1 MNVMDLCSCFLLL
14 AVVLYRC
21 SISDLFSGTL
31 NSAYLTPAASKSLR
45 GLFSLVVV
53 LDHMYQMA
61 GSGLLFPVFIRTG
74 YMAVGFFFFIS
85 GYGLI
90 KRTLTDKTYHKGF
103 LLKRIPSVL
112 IPYILAN
119 FIYWIYN
126 LLTGTR
132 YSVSDFFT
140 RIAMG
145 DPIVS
150 NSWYIISILL
160 CYVFFWISIC
170 ATRKHPGLTIAATML
185 CCAGYVAGCIQ
196 LNFSPHW
203 IKCIA
208 AFPLGLIWAV
218 WEERLLKLI
227 DKAYFSITILAFVL
241 FGSSL
246 LLQMLYGNMSRPPL
260 VQALFCNTTILLFV
274 LCLIL
279 VTQKLKICNPILDY
293 FGERSLE
300 IYLYH
305 GMFLLL
311 ARPLLEYPNG
321 VLLYFLT
328 TIAASV
334 TMAHITYIVN
344 KWLLKRWSKLLCTH

>member
-1 MNVMDLCSCFLLL
+1 MNAMDLFSCFLLL
-14 AVVLYRC
+14 VVVLYRC

-31 NSAYLTPAASKSLR
+31 NSTYLTPATTKSLR
-45 GLFSLVVV
+45 GLFSIIVV
-53 LDHMYQMA
+53 LDHMYQMS

-85 GYGLI
+85 GYGLM
-90 KRTLTDKTYHKGF
+90 KRNLTDKTYHKGF
-103 LLKRIPSVL
+103 LVKRIPSIL

-119 FIYWIYN
+119 FVYWLYN
-126 LLTGTR
+126 LLSGTR
-132 YSVSDFFT
+132 YSVSDFFS
-140 RIAMG
+140 RIAVG

-150 NSWYIISILL
+150 NSWYIICILL

-170 ATRKHPGLTIAATML
+170 TTRKHPALTIAATML
-185 CCAGYVAGCIQ
+185 FCAGYMAACIH
-196 LNFSPHW
+196 LDFSPHW

-208 AFPLGLIWAV
+208 AFPMGLIWAI
-218 WEERLLKLI
+218 WERQLLKLVG
-227 DKAYFSITILAFVL
+227 KAYFSVTVLVFVL

-260 VQALFCNTTILLFV
+260 MQAFFCNITILLFV

-305 GMFLLL
+305 GLFLLL
-311 ARPLLEYPNG
+311 LRPLLAYPNG

-328 TIAASV
+328 TFATSIA
-334 TMAHITYIVN
+334 MAHITCIVN
-344 KWLLKRWSKLLCTH
+344 KWLLKHWSKLLRTH